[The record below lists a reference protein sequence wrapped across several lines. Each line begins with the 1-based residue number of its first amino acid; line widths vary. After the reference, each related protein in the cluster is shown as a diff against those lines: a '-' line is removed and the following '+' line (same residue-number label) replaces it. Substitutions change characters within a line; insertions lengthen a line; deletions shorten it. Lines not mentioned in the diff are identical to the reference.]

1 MDLIGEV
8 GGFNGSFLLIFDF
21 FLSYYAPTLFM
32 QSLVKS
38 IFQVDLFVP
47 RKNSRGRKGVFK
59 QVYGTK
65 RPALEMVDDS
75 ISNSISRLLSKLAN
89 KPSDSFSQLS
99 KRISLG
105 ETDIQ
110 NLLDLL
116 LRRKKLSSSTFKA
129 FCGQNFSCLR
139 GFFRTESL
147 KGFDSYKKGAEKV
160 ECSLEVSQLIK
171 VQQDVQVIQNTL
183 FTRRQ

>member
-47 RKNSRGRKGVFK
+47 HKNSKGRKGFFK

-65 RPALEMVDDS
+65 
-75 ISNSISRLLSKLAN
+75 
-89 KPSDSFSQLS
+89 KP
-99 KRISLG
+99 I
-105 ETDIQ
+105 
-110 NLLDLL
+110 
-116 LRRKKLSSSTFKA
+116 
-129 FCGQNFSCLR
+129 
-139 GFFRTESL
+139 
-147 KGFDSYKKGAEKV
+147 
-160 ECSLEVSQLIK
+160 
-171 VQQDVQVIQNTL
+171 
-183 FTRRQ
+183 